1 VTHRSVFDAGA
12 ATPELVPSRGV
23 FAALQAPGYPRL
35 WASGWLWNVARW
47 MAFFLSS
54 YLVNKLTGAPLLV
67 QLTGAAFYAPVLF
80 GGAIGGLISDRF
92 DRRRSLMV
100 QQALLIPVAIL
111 MGALTIGGHL
121 QFWMVYPFMIL
132 VGTGWMI
139 DLTSRRALV
148 FDMVGAGGITNA
160 MALESMSMTGGAM
173 LGNLAAGAMIRF
185 AGGGQTFLAMA
196 VVHLTVWACLIGLPA
211 VRRPHVPAGA
221 GSVVADLVA
230 GLRYVRSQPL
240 LLSVLGVTVLVNFF
254 YYPYQPL
261 VPVFAGILHVNA
273 GWAGALAASA
283 GFGALCSAL
292 FIAGGLRPGRGLTYL
307 GGSCLAMLG
316 VLLFAVSRWYA
327 ASAAGLVIAGAGQAG
342 YNSMQGAITLSS
354 SSAEMR
360 GRAIGIISMGIGV
373 LPVSLPIVGLAAQL
387 AGPAPALAGT
397 ATLGLVLLS
406 LWVLRCR
413 NLRTLV

>member
-1 VTHRSVFDAGA
+1 VAYPSAADAGA
-12 ATPELVPSRGV
+12 APAQLVPSRGL

-54 YLVNKLTGAPLLV
+54 YLVNKLTGSPFLV

-80 GGAIGGLISDRF
+80 GGAIGGLISDRYE
-92 DRRRSLMV
+92 RRRSLMV

-111 MGALTIGGHL
+111 MGVLMIGGHL
-121 QFWMVYPFMIL
+121 PFWMIYPFMIL

-139 DLTSRRALV
+139 DLTSRRPLV

-173 LGNLAAGAMIRF
+173 LGNLAAGIILRF
-185 AGGGQTFLAMA
+185 AGGGQTFLAIAIVHVA
-196 VVHLTVWACLIGLPA
+196 VWICLIGLPA
-211 VRRPHVPAGA
+211 VRRMHVPAPA
-221 GSVVADLVA
+221 SSVSADLAA

-254 YYPYQPL
+254 FYPYQPL

-273 GWAGALAASA
+273 VWAGLLAASA
-283 GFGALCSAL
+283 GFGALGSAL
-292 FIAGGLRPGRGLTYL
+292 FIAGGLRPRRGLTYL

-327 ASAAGLVIAGAGQAG
+327 VSAVGLLIAGAGQAG
-342 YNSMQGAITLSS
+342 YSSMQGAITLSS
-354 SSAEMR
+354 SNAEMR
-360 GRAIGIISMGIGV
+360 GRAVGIISMGIGV
-373 LPVSLPIVGLAAQL
+373 LPVSLPIVGLMAQWL
-387 AGPAPALAGT
+387 GPAPALAGT
-397 ATLGLVLLS
+397 AALGLVLLS
-406 LWVLRCR
+406 LWMLHSR
-413 NLRTLV
+413 NLRDLE